1 MPLLPTRETPGAIS
15 RCMQQPLF
23 QPPGHPPCPCHSC
36 PSSPMNDIR
45 RIASNQIYSA
55 SAGVQCYFH
64 PVIGTNKLHPIC
76 VSHQSSLLLEFSPR
90 VSDVS
95 LRMLAKLFIFDS
107 NWAGITML
115 FYSQLQSFHLRLFMD
130 SVVVLWIQ
138 IKQAPRQVSQQASKR
153 MRAYL
158 MKRST
163 ENRRPIR
170 SFGEIPEF
178 R

>member
-1 MPLLPTRETPGAIS
+1 MIKSKKDAPSSNTRNTRRYHTVHAATATPTTR
-15 RCMQQPLF
+15 
-23 QPPGHPPCPCHSC
+23 PPSCPCYSC
-36 PSSPMNDIR
+36 PSSPMNYIR

-64 PVIGTNKLHPIC
+64 PMIGTNKLHPIC
-76 VSHQSSLLLEFSPR
+76 VSRQSSVLHEFSSR

-138 IKQAPRQVSQQASKR
+138 IKQAPRQVSQQASKQTY
-153 MRAYL
+153 AGL
-158 MKRST
+158 SHETINWK
-163 ENRRPIR
+163 
-170 SFGEIPEF
+170 
-178 R
+178 